1 MIFFMN
7 GLIKQLNFLIDR
19 YQRQNKTYKQFV
31 ENNRQLVKIVVDKFF
46 KDNWRLE
53 IYYRSFKFF
62 VRIWFQKALYLID
75 KEINKKYWVFVR
87 LNVNST
93 NSLEKNTKSLNIQ
106 LDFMYLKKF
115 LSEDELDEKIIDLL
129 VEGYTKKQIA
139 QLLKVSRP
147 TVYKRLKRMRD
158 KLIVLYENY

>member
-1 MIFFMN
+1 MN